1 MLNLT
6 TVADDDVD
14 DDDDNADDDDDDE
27 AGYTLSSRPQSLESH
42 QEICASIILAEL
54 EMGRLSSVILEEVS
68 RRLANRLRRLSR
80 RFSRR

>member
-27 AGYTLSSRPQSLESH
+27 AGYSLASRPQRLDA
-42 QEICASIILAEL
+42 QEDMRIDKLGRTRDGKVIIGDL
-54 EMGRLSSVILEEVS
+54 GRRKPSNC
-68 RRLANRLRRLSR
+68 RPAKAP
-80 RFSRR
+80 